1 MLFRI
6 EDNKN
11 VDGRHRE
18 YEIPFD
24 CLPVLKPQELE
35 KYIAEEVRK
44 EINDSQDRK
53 LLSYSKLLGV
63 CLLKYNEYA
72 DNELHINMDY
82 LEGVYGGVYFY
93 YKKED
98 ENLKTGYVPFDLMN
112 GLFGLKKQK
121 YGKKIKLLNF
131 NIDVSDNNLLDEYLK
146 KMTGTGRKKVASPE
160 KDKEILLM
168 QAPEDIVISTYL
180 ESVYLLYALDFKY
193 GMNKELH
200 DDLIESIWSIDHNCF
215 RDCGEDERKG
225 LILIIKYLFEKG
237 KCEKKMIRKIMD
249 DSKNDERLPMH
260 YDPIL
265 QLHGIIDKYDF
276 KDASNLG
283 ECYNSNIASKW
294 IWYCYG
300 KYTEK

>member
-24 CLPVLKPQELE
+24 CLPVLKIQELE

-44 EINDSQDRK
+44 EINASQDRK

-63 CLLKYNEYA
+63 CLLKYNGYA

-82 LEGVYGGVYFY
+82 LEGVYGGVYFC
-93 YKKED
+93 YKKD
-98 ENLKTGYVPFDLMN
+98 ANLKLYEPFDLMN

-160 KDKEILLM
+160 KDKEILIM
-168 QAPEDIVISTYL
+168 QAPKDIVISTYL

-200 DDLIESIWSIDHNCF
+200 DDLIESIRSIDYNCF
-215 RDCGEDERKG
+215 RDCGEYEREG
-225 LILIIKYLFEKG
+225 LILIIEYLFEKG
-237 KCEKKMIRKIMD
+237 KREKKMIRQIME
-249 DSKNDERLPMH
+249 DSKNDERLSMH

-265 QLHGIIDKYDF
+265 QLHGIIDKYNF

-283 ECYNSNIASKW
+283 EFYNSNIASECIW
-294 IWYCYG
+294 ICYG
-300 KYTEK
+300 KYIEE

>member
-168 QAPEDIVISTYL
+168 QALIDILDNKEKAKKMSECGQKYMEHKSL
-180 ESVYLLYALDFKY
+180 EY
-193 GMNKELH
+193 GFEQFYQAVEKILSNKELMH
-200 DDLIESIWSIDHNCF
+200 DPIEKMYNKEPIMADSVVNMLPK
-215 RDCGEDERKG
+215 EDYSEKNY
-225 LILIIKYLFEKG
+225 ILQDDSFIG
-237 KCEKKMIRKIMD
+237 KLKRNRFIRNNKLVRKI
-249 DSKNDERLPMH
+249 
-260 YDPIL
+260 Y
-265 QLHGIIDKYDF
+265 F
-276 KDASNLG
+276 KLRG
-283 ECYNSNIASKW
+283 F
-294 IWYCYG
+294 
-300 KYTEK
+300 